1 MKNQKSKIQKAF
13 IQNSLMK
20 IKKTTII
27 IFFSMLMIFGLTS
40 CGGSDN
46 PIGAATGCSSWA
58 NEIESATNKYLDAA
72 TNYSN
77 DATSANCKKYKD
89 AGLNYVKVYK
99 NITKCIPGASKNFYE
114 QALNDLN
121 DEINSLN
128 CN

>member
-1 MKNQKSKIQKAF
+1 MKSIQIIKNKIVKIQIIAF
-13 IQNSLMK
+13 VI
-20 IKKTTII
+20 TT
-27 IFFSMLMIFGLTS
+27 FGLTTTS

-46 PIGAATGCSSWA
+46 PIGAATGCGSWA
-58 NEIESATNKYLDAA
+58 NDIESATNKYLDAA

-114 QALNDLN
+114 QALNDLK